1 MMVIG
6 QRLSKLRRS
15 ITQFCR
21 QEKGAGTA
29 FLVFGTMALLVSGA
43 LVVDT
48 LNATGDAAQIKR
60 ATDAAAWAIGNQVV
74 VSHSEN
80 QSFNEQDM
88 TELAYMYIAHNLG
101 MNTQL
106 SSQITRE
113 NISVTRGEDDGAIQT
128 YTVSVSFNTAPE
140 LLKINSIRQDIFSEV
155 EVRTASLEVA
165 LAIPNTLSEGGP
177 NMAALRRMGNSFA
190 QALVS
195 SNENAWLSL
204 VPYSQ
209 SVNVYDP
216 DNANR
221 IREWSSPGA
230 LNPVELTTLFQ
241 TGYGN
246 LADRRLPDRRYNRLC
261 LFRGLD
267 RGDNYFWDEAP
278 GGQFGIHY
286 RADLPVNSSIN
297 YNVSWIG
304 PNPMFGQAGGTND
317 TRFLIVDHG
326 CPVAPLL
333 PLSNDLNKISERLGE
348 MTAGFNVNFAIA
360 MGWAATTLA
369 PEFRGEQGWG
379 LPDSLPKDF
388 SEGNSDRVKA
398 IVLLVNSTDMRWF
411 DSDGYNAYNGQ
422 AIDGCQGSTDGCND
436 ETLITQRFAELCDS
450 FRARDLRFF
459 LIATGSDDAEDENG
473 QVPSASAFRRIAG
486 TGLNKCAVKGSDLS
500 YFNGANFVESEN
512 KMTERLASIVEELQQ
527 QSSFVRLIK

>member
-1 MMVIG
+1 MVIG

-15 ITQFCR
+15 ITQFCH

-48 LNATGDAAQIKR
+48 LNSTGDAAQIKR

-80 QSFNEQDM
+80 SSFNDQDM

-101 MNTQL
+101 MNTKL
-106 SSQITRE
+106 ASKLTRE
-113 NISVTRGEDDGAIQT
+113 NISVSRGENSGDNQT
-128 YTVSVSFNTAPE
+128 YTVSVSFDTSPD
-140 LLKINSIRQDIFSEV
+140 LLKFNTVQQQIFSEV

-165 LAIPNTLSEGGP
+165 LAIPNTGVENASNL
-177 NMAALRRMGNSFA
+177 AALRRMGNSFA
-190 QALVS
+190 QDLIS
-195 SNENAWLSL
+195 SNDNAWLSL

-216 DNANR
+216 DNTNR
-221 IREWSSPGA
+221 IREWAQPGA
-230 LNPVELTTLFQ
+230 LNPIELTTLFQ
-241 TGYGN
+241 AGYGS
-246 LADRRLPDRRYNRLC
+246 LADRRMPDRRFNRLC

-278 GGQFGIHY
+278 AGQFGIYY
-286 RADLPVNSSIN
+286 RHDLPVNSSIG
-297 YNVSWIG
+297 YNIAWIG
-304 PNPMFGQAGGTND
+304 PNPMFGQAGGVND

-333 PLSNDLNKISERLGE
+333 PLSNDLNKISERLRA
-348 MTAGFNVNFAIA
+348 MATGFNVNFAIA

-369 PEFRGEQGWG
+369 PNFRGEEGWG
-379 LPDSLPKDF
+379 LPDNLPKDF
-388 SEGNSDRVKA
+388 SEGKKNRVKA

-436 ETLITQRFAELCDS
+436 ETLITQRFAELCDT
-450 FRARDLRFF
+450 FREHDLRFF
-459 LIATGSDDAEDENG
+459 LLATGTDDAEDENG

-486 TGLNKCAVKGSDLS
+486 AGLNKCAVKSGDLS

-527 QSSFVRLIK
+527 QSSSVRLIK

>member
-1 MMVIG
+1 MAIR
-6 QRLSKLRRS
+6 QRLSKIRRS
-15 ITQFCR
+15 IAQLYR
-21 QEKGAGTA
+21 QEEGAGTA
-29 FLVFGTMALLVSGA
+29 FLVLGTMGLLLSGA
-43 LVVDT
+43 FVVDT
-48 LNATGDAAQIKR
+48 INATGDAAQIKR

-74 VSHSEN
+74 VSHTEN
-80 QSFNEQDM
+80 QTFDEQDM
-88 TELAYMYIAHNLG
+88 AELAYQYVAHNLG
-101 MNTQL
+101 MNTKL

-113 NISVTRGEDDGAIQT
+113 NVTVVRGEDDGAKQT
-128 YTVSVSFNTAPE
+128 YTVSVSFNSAPD
-140 LLKINSIRQDIFSEV
+140 LLKFNSVMQEILSQA

-165 LAIPNTLSEGGP
+165 LAIPNTLTENGA

-190 QALVS
+190 QALVN
-195 SNENAWLSL
+195 SNDNAWLSL

-216 DNANR
+216 DHTNR
-221 IREWSSPGA
+221 IREWGQPGA
-230 LNPVELTTLFQ
+230 LNPIELTTLFQ
-241 TGYGN
+241 AGYGS
-246 LADRRLPDRRYNRLC
+246 LADRRMPDRRYNRLC

-267 RGDNYFWDEAP
+267 RKDNYFWDEAP
-278 GGQFGIHY
+278 GGQFGIYY
-286 RADLPVNSSIN
+286 RHDLPVNSSIN
-297 YNVSWIG
+297 YNISWVG
-304 PNPMFGQAGGTND
+304 PNPMFGQAGGVND

-333 PLSNDLNKISERLGE
+333 PLSNDLNKISERLSE

-360 MGWAATTLA
+360 MGWAAMALA
-369 PEFRGEQGWG
+369 PNFRGEEGWG

-388 SEGNSDRVKA
+388 SEGKSDRVKA

-422 AIDGCQGSTDGCND
+422 AVDGCQGETDGCND
-436 ETLITQRFAELCDS
+436 ETLITQRFADLCDS

-459 LIATGSDDAEDENG
+459 LIVTGTDDAEDEDG

-486 TGLNKCAVKGSDLS
+486 TGLNKCAVKSSDLS

-527 QSSFVRLIK
+527 QSSFVRLVK